1 MRAGTSLVDL
11 GKYNENVVIHA
22 FRRLGASSQRE
33 VAASTG
39 LSVQAVSAI
48 VRSLQKQGLLTEV
61 GTRVNG
67 RGRPRILLDI
77 VGSARIA
84 IGVHIDPSL
93 TTAVA
98 LDLNGEVAAS
108 ASSTDVDSENP
119 GSAMAKVAAMVQR
132 LVRDGSIDEQ
142 RLVGACLA
150 LPGPGGPAA
159 PEAQINWRSGR

>member
-61 GTRVNG
+61 DT
-67 RGRPRILLDI
+67 
-77 VGSARIA
+77 
-84 IGVHIDPSL
+84 H
-93 TTAVA
+93 
-98 LDLNGEVAAS
+98 
-108 ASSTDVDSENP
+108 
-119 GSAMAKVAAMVQR
+119 
-132 LVRDGSIDEQ
+132 
-142 RLVGACLA
+142 
-150 LPGPGGPAA
+150 
-159 PEAQINWRSGR
+159 